1 MSKVQQ
7 GNINAYLVANLTKW
21 KQEKEN
27 INALVIVNN
36 VMLVQV
42 TDSRVKYIV
51 ANIKIK
57 KKEGFDALPILFF
70 VYDNDYAIFGISL
83 NR

>member
-1 MSKVQQ
+1 
-7 GNINAYLVANLTKW
+7 
-21 KQEKEN
+21 
-27 INALVIVNN
+27 
-36 VMLVQV
+36 MLVQV

-51 ANIKIK
+51 AYIKIK